1 MSMNFNITKNEN
13 VNLLPLGEAF
23 STESFGV
30 NNLCFLRNNKPLLPV
45 MAEFHFSRY
54 DENEWELEL
63 NKIKACGVNIVST
76 YLFWIHHEEIKEYKN
91 GETIITD
98 FAPGFNCRFLID
110 GKLRIIVLN
119 ESESLN
125 FTSVNIDNENYLLL
139 SDNNSIIFSESG
151 LIKIFTE
158 NEAKVKSFPEILN
171 LPSKIENLKP
181 DINTISLIKS
191 ENKITEENLY
201 TYYLY
206 DAPSNCPE
214 YILKLDNSLLN
225 CEDFVIYFETNANV
239 TEVFADNELIA
250 DDFLKDNSFKLS
262 LKRLKPYLKENK
274 EIRIKCSEIKTTDD
288 IYFESERTKGK
299 LYFKVKS
306 LNAIKTHCFEVKKQ

>member
-1 MSMNFNITKNEN
+1 MQ
-13 VNLLPLGEAF
+13 PLFKGKVGDIDTVVFFAIDGIKPEIRLKKDVLI
-23 STESFGV
+23 ESEVIF
-30 NNLCFLRNNKPLLPV
+30 K
-45 MAEFHFSRY
+45 
-54 DENEWELEL
+54 
-63 NKIKACGVNIVST
+63 
-76 YLFWIHHEEIKEYKN
+76 KEYKN

-98 FAPGFNCRFLID
+98 FTPGFNCRFLID

-158 NEAKVKSFPEILN
+158 NEAEVNSFPEILN

-191 ENKITEENLY
+191 ENKITEDNLY

-206 DAPSNCPE
+206 D
-214 YILKLDNSLLN
+214 
-225 CEDFVIYFETNANV
+225 
-239 TEVFADNELIA
+239 
-250 DDFLKDNSFKLS
+250 
-262 LKRLKPYLKENK
+262 
-274 EIRIKCSEIKTTDD
+274 
-288 IYFESERTKGK
+288 
-299 LYFKVKS
+299 
-306 LNAIKTHCFEVKKQ
+306 